1 MMILAFALFFSSGGQ
16 SPAPVLHGKFD
27 GVAGYAAMNLDTGQR
42 VASHGDERFPMGSVF
57 KFPTTIALLQR
68 VDRGEFRLDQRV
80 TITPQEFSM
89 GWSPIRD
96 NAHGQSV
103 TMTLRELLVFSLGQS
118 DNSAVDKILSM
129 TGGPEVVTQTLL
141 TLGIKDIRVDRN
153 ERTLCT
159 DSLKDM
165 LAYSRDPRDTATPN
179 AMIELLRIFY
189 LRKDKLKPAS
199 HDLMMKIMENTK
211 TGPNRIKAAV
221 SAGSVV
227 AHKTGQM
234 PGTLNDAAIV
244 TSPDGKHHIAIVVFT
259 KASKIE
265 DVEERDEMIRRKV
278 REMWERAAGGT
289 TLMPPPDQIPRSRS
303 G

>member
-80 TITPQEFSM
+80 TITPEEFSM

-129 TGGPEVVTQTLL
+129 IGGPEVVTQTLR
-141 TLGIKDIRVDRN
+141 TLGIKDIRVDRKEN
-153 ERTLCT
+153 DFGR
-159 DSLKDM
+159 DAVADM
-165 LAYSRDPRDTATPN
+165 LAYSRDPRDTSTPN
-179 AMIELLRIFY
+179 AMVDLLCLVY
-189 LRKDKLKPAS
+189 LRKEKLSPSS
-199 HDLMMKIMENTK
+199 HNLMMTIMETSM
-211 TGPNRIKAAV
+211 TGPHRIREAMPAATI
-221 SAGSVV
+221 V
-227 AHKTGQM
+227 AHKTGTM
-234 PGTLNDAAIV
+234 PGTSNDVAIV
-244 TSPDGKHHIAIVVFT
+244 SSLDGKHHVAIAVLT
-259 KASKIE
+259 KGSKMSEE
-265 DVEERDEMIRRKV
+265 DRDALIR
-278 REMWERAAGGT
+278 ELTMSAWS
-289 TLMPPPDQIPRSRS
+289 TLTQSH
-303 G
+303 

>member
-141 TLGIKDIRVDRN
+141 TLGIKDIRVDRKEN
-153 ERTLCT
+153 DFGR
-159 DSLKDM
+159 DAVADM
-165 LAYSRDPRDTATPN
+165 LAYSRDPRDTSTPN
-179 AMIELLRIFY
+179 AMVDLLRLVY
-189 LRKDKLKPAS
+189 LRKEKLSPSS
-199 HDLMMKIMENTK
+199 HNLMMTIMETSM
-211 TGPNRIKAAV
+211 TGPHRIREAMPAATI
-221 SAGSVV
+221 V
-227 AHKTGQM
+227 AHKTGTM
-234 PGTLNDAAIV
+234 PGTSNDVAIV
-244 TSPDGKHHIAIVVFT
+244 SSLDGKHHVAIAVLT
-259 KASKIE
+259 KGSKMSEE
-265 DVEERDEMIRRKV
+265 DRDALIR
-278 REMWERAAGGT
+278 ELTMSAWS
-289 TLMPPPDQIPRSRS
+289 TLTQSH
-303 G
+303 

>member
-1 MMILAFALFFSSGGQ
+1 MMILAFAVFFSSGGQ

-80 TITPQEFSM
+80 TITPEEFSM

-129 TGGPEVVTQTLL
+129 IGGPEVVTQTLR
-141 TLGIKDIRVDRN
+141 TLGIKDIRVDRKEN
-153 ERTLCT
+153 DFGR
-159 DSLKDM
+159 DAVADM
-165 LAYSRDPRDTATPN
+165 LAYSRDPRDTSTPN
-179 AMIELLRIFY
+179 AMVDLLRLVY
-189 LRKDKLKPAS
+189 LRKEKLSPSS
-199 HDLMMKIMENTK
+199 HNLMMTIMETSM
-211 TGPNRIKAAV
+211 TGPHRIREAMPAATI
-221 SAGSVV
+221 V
-227 AHKTGQM
+227 AHKTGTM
-234 PGTLNDAAIV
+234 PGTSNDVAIV
-244 TSPDGKHHIAIVVFT
+244 SSLDGKHHVAIAVLT
-259 KASKIE
+259 KGSKMSEE
-265 DVEERDEMIRRKV
+265 DRDALIR
-278 REMWERAAGGT
+278 ELTMSAWS
-289 TLMPPPDQIPRSRS
+289 TLTQSH
-303 G
+303 

>member
-80 TITPQEFSM
+80 TITPEEFSM

-129 TGGPEVVTQTLL
+129 IGGPEVVTQTLR
-141 TLGIKDIRVDRN
+141 TLGIKDIRVDRKEN
-153 ERTLCT
+153 DFGR
-159 DSLKDM
+159 DAVADM
-165 LAYSRDPRDTATPN
+165 LAYSRDPRDTSTPN
-179 AMIELLRIFY
+179 AMVDLLRLVY
-189 LRKDKLKPAS
+189 LRKEKLSPSS
-199 HDLMMKIMENTK
+199 HNLMMTIMETSM
-211 TGPNRIKAAV
+211 TGPHRIREAMPAATI
-221 SAGSVV
+221 V
-227 AHKTGQM
+227 AHKTGTM
-234 PGTLNDAAIV
+234 PGTSNDVAIV
-244 TSPDGKHHIAIVVFT
+244 SSLDGKHHVAIAVLT
-259 KASKIE
+259 KGSKMSEE
-265 DVEERDEMIRRKV
+265 DRDALIR
-278 REMWERAAGGT
+278 ELTMSAWS
-289 TLMPPPDQIPRSRS
+289 TLTQSH
-303 G
+303 